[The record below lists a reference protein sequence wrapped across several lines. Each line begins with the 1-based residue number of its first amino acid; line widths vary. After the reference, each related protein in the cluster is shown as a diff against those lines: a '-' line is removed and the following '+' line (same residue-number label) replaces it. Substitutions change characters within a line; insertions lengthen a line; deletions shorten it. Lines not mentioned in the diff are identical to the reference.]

1 MKTSL
6 FILIVFFYFYHS
18 LFADSPLTST
28 YFSKAYQNEKMV
40 ILASGTHGRMITE
53 LMEWLAS
60 ENNPVDVKMA
70 IINCL
75 GWDTKN
81 RKNSSMFFKYLK
93 KVKGYKDHA
102 DFEANGK
109 DFELLCLAYM
119 KAMENYFE
127 VDDAI
132 DYAENA
138 KSKNPESYTFNI
150 ILALIK
156 AQKALNYNWCEVYL
170 LTNRVRED
178 KSFIMDI
185 NNGAINIIFKYMD
198 QYKESCGK

>member
-1 MKTSL
+1 
-6 FILIVFFYFYHS
+6 
-18 LFADSPLTST
+18 
-28 YFSKAYQNEKMV
+28 MV
-40 ILASGTHGRMITE
+40 IFASGTHRLLTTE
-53 LMEWLAS
+53 LMKWLAA

-138 KSKNPESYTFNI
+138 K
-150 ILALIK
+150 
-156 AQKALNYNWCEVYL
+156 
-170 LTNRVRED
+170 
-178 KSFIMDI
+178 
-185 NNGAINIIFKYMD
+185 
-198 QYKESCGK
+198 